1 MNLSFPVNSTFRRT
15 ARAAG
20 LGAGL
25 LLLTTARA
33 GLSQADADRLG
44 RDLTPLGGEKAGNA
58 DGSIPAWD
66 GGITTP
72 PAGYKVGD
80 HHPDPFASEQPLF
93 TITAA
98 NSAQYADKLTAGAL
112 ALLKAYPDYSM
123 PVYPSHRTA
132 SNPQRIYDATKQ
144 YATTAALTPGGNGI
158 TGAVI
163 GIPFPIPQNGLEV
176 VWNHLT
182 RYRGIAAERFIAQAA
197 PQRDGSYTL
206 VQFDDEFLFN
216 YCRDDLPAAELAK
229 QMQASNILIYFKQA
243 VTAPPRLAGSILI
256 VHETMDQVKE
266 PRQAWLYNPG
276 QRRVRRAPN
285 VAYDNPGTAADGMR
299 TSDQFDMFNGAPD
312 RYDWKLVGKKEI
324 YVPYNSYRL
333 HSDRVKYSDILKP
346 LHINQDL
353 TRYELHRVWVVEA
366 TLKPGASHVYSRR
379 TFYVDEDSWQLLA
392 ADQYDSR
399 GQLWRVSEA
408 HCINY
413 YDALTFWSTLEVH
426 TDLQAGRYLA
436 IGLDNENKMYDFSL
450 KRTPT
455 DYTPATLR
463 QEGVR

>member
-1 MNLSFPVNSTFRRT
+1 MKTTLFPLSILCSLFAV
-15 ARAAG
+15 AAS
-20 LGAGL
+20 A
-25 LLLTTARA
+25 AVSPA
-33 GLSQADADRLG
+33 EADRLG
-44 RDLTPLGGEKAGNA
+44 KDLTPLGGEKAGNA
-58 DGSIPAWD
+58 DGTIPAWD

-72 PAGYKVGD
+72 PAGYKPGD
-80 HHPDPFASEQPLF
+80 HHSDPFAGETPLF

-98 NSAQYADKLTAGAL
+98 NAGQYGDKLTAGHL
-112 ALLKAYPDYSM
+112 ALLKAYPDYVM
-123 PVYPSHRTA
+123 HVYPSHRTA
-132 SNPQRIYDATKQ
+132 SNPQRIYDATKK
-144 YATTAALTPGGNGI
+144 YATTAHLTEGGNGI
-158 TGAVI
+158 GGAVV

-176 VWNHLT
+176 IWNHLT
-182 RYRGIAAERFIAQAA
+182 RYRGVAAERWAGQAA

-216 YCRDDLPAAELAK
+216 YTRDDIPESELIK
-229 QMQASNILIYFKQA
+229 QVVSDNVLIYFKQA
-243 VTAPPRLAGSILI
+243 VIAPARLAGSILV

-266 PRQAWLYNPG
+266 PRQAWIYNTG

-312 RYDWKLVGKKEI
+312 RYEWKLVGKKEM

-333 HSDRVKYSDILKP
+333 HSDKVKAADILKP

-353 TRYELHRVWVVEA
+353 ARYELHRVWIVDA

-379 TFYVDEDSWQLLA
+379 TFYIDEDSWQILA
-392 ADQYDSR
+392 MDQYDSR

-426 TDLQAGRYLA
+426 TDLIAGRYLA
-436 IGLDNENKMYDFSL
+436 FGLDNENKMYDFTI
-450 KRTPT
+450 KRTPQE
-455 DYTPATLR
+455 YTPSALR